1 MDPIRVLPYG
11 PPAGKWPRSRPDT
24 CQHLTTRQNPE
35 NSCLLRTGR
44 PHMSRVFRTYVE
56 RPARQGLFSDG
67 SWRRHG
73 AVICPAFQR
82 GLHRWPR

>member
-1 MDPIRVLPYG
+1 MQLLAVLNLHDHALAEG
-11 PPAGKWPRSRPDT
+11 PRDRGTDEARLVYVVDQCGHRFLDDVVS
-24 CQHLTTRQNPE
+24 L
-35 NSCLLRTGR
+35 SA
-44 PHMSRVFRTYVE
+44 YVE

-67 SWRRHG
+67 SSRRKG